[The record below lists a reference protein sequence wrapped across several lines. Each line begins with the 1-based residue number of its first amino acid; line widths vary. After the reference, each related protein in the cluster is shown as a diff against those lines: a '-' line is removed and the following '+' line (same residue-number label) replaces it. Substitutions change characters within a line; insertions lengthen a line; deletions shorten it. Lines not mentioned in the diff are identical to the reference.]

1 MRFEEF
7 KDMLKSGD
15 LEQIR
20 PHLAFEMMPADSPK
34 TERYND
40 CPYIAIQDMYAIP
53 IIWASLDDHAGS
65 LAKSHLQENSVVIL
79 ELVAEKRFDWFKMK

>member
-20 PHLAFEMMPADSPK
+20 PHLAFEMMSADSPK

-53 IIWASLDDHAGS
+53 IIWHHLMIMPEALQ
-65 LAKSHLQENSVVIL
+65 KSHLQENSVVIL
-79 ELVAEKRFDWFKMK
+79 ELVAEKQFDWFKMK